1 MKENEKFKTFTATKK
16 RTRGVKPYTGAAVP
30 EPDIKTSLGTFSC
43 QIKDYD
49 LLITDSNISE
59 DFLIQVRGPG
69 VVIETVGMKGV

>member
-16 RTRGVKPYTGAAVP
+16 RTRGVKPYTGAAVS
-30 EPDIKTSLGTFSC
+30 EPDIKTSLGAFSC

-49 LLITDSNISE
+49 LLITSNLSE
-59 DFLIQVRGPG
+59 DFYIQVREPG